1 MTSMNNKLS
10 RRHPA
15 ARAVVVAVLMSAHY
29 AIAAP
34 PATPP
39 PPPPPD
45 SGVLL
50 DTVKPVPKLPPKETG
65 NLIQAPADA
74 RPAMQPDTSLR
85 VTLKSIHFSG
95 VTKFSDA
102 EMQALVKSDIG
113 RELTFADL
121 DAMTAR
127 VTKFYR
133 DRGYF
138 IARAYLP
145 QQNLGE
151 GTLEILVLEGHI
163 GKVDVKYN
171 STGPR
176 IAQSQLR
183 GLVQDAVPPS
193 KPVTVSGLE
202 RGMLLENDLP
212 NMTAR
217 ATLIPGASVGTSD
230 LVLEANEAGWFSHDT
245 IEADNAGSRYSGTGR
260 LGGSANLVS
269 PAGLGD
275 LLSARI
281 LTSFDGFNYG
291 RLSWT
296 TPVTATGLKLGVSGT
311 YTNYRLGG
319 SLEPIG
325 DHGDAQIYSIF
336 SVYPIV
342 RSRFFNLY
350 ETNTYEYKALYDSS
364 NEGEI
369 SDREI
374 KVVSLGLNGDE
385 TDTLN
390 GGGLTTFSGTL
401 GIGHLNILEGGSA
414 AAADAITAQT
424 AGSYRKVLLSGSRQQ
439 HVVGNW
445 TVYASLSGQYASK
458 NLDSS
463 ESFTFGGPSGVRAY
477 PVGEA
482 PADEGLL
489 STVELRYNMQAP
501 AHLGSLQYQLFYDN
515 GEVRLHKDPWGTYV
529 SSGAPDRYVLSSAG
543 IGANLYREDSLF
555 VTAAVA
561 HKIGHNPDPGLN
573 DTDAD
578 GRHESVRFWLQAVKY
593 W

>member
-1 MTSMNNKLS
+1 MTSSNKNLS
-10 RRHPA
+10 KRHPA
-15 ARAVVVAVLMSAHY
+15 AYAVAVAVLISVHA

-34 PATPP
+34 PVSPP

-50 DTVKPVPKLPPKETG
+50 ESVKPVPKLPPKETG
-65 NLIQAPADA
+65 NLIQAPPEA
-74 RPAMQPDTSLR
+74 RPALQPDTSLR
-85 VTLKSIHFSG
+85 VTLKSIRFSG

-102 EMQALVKSDIG
+102 EMQALVKGDIG

-133 DRGYF
+133 DHGYF

-171 STGPR
+171 TAGPDISR
-176 IAQSQLR
+176 SLLR
-183 GLVQDAVPPS
+183 GLVQDAVPAS
-193 KPVTVSGLE
+193 DPVTVGALE
-202 RGMLLENDLP
+202 RGMLLENDIP

-217 ATLIPGASVGTSD
+217 ATLIPGASVGTAD
-230 LVLEANEAGWFSHDT
+230 LVLEANEGGWFNHDT

-275 LLSARI
+275 LLSLRA

-291 RLSWT
+291 RLSWS
-296 TPVTATGLKLGVSGT
+296 TPVTATGLKLGLSGT
-311 YTNYRLGG
+311 YTNYKLGG
-319 SLEPIG
+319 PLEPLD
-325 DHGDAQIYSIF
+325 DHGSARVFSVF
-336 SVYPIV
+336 SVYPII
-342 RSRFFNLY
+342 RSRFFDLY
-350 ETNTYEYKALYDSS
+350 ETNTYEYKSLYDSAVT
-364 NEGEI
+364 GTI
-369 SDREI
+369 SHRKI
-374 KVVSLGLNGDE
+374 NVVSLGLNGDE
-385 TDTLN
+385 TDTWN

-401 GIGHLNILEGGSA
+401 AFGHLGLLADGA
-414 AAADAITAQT
+414 DAAADATTART
-424 AGSYRKVLLSGSRQQ
+424 AGSYRKVLLSGARQQ
-439 HVVGNW
+439 HLVGNL
-445 TVYASLSGQYASK
+445 TVFGSVSGQYASK
-458 NLDSS
+458 NLDSA
-463 ESFTFGGPSGVRAY
+463 ESFTFGGPAGVRAY

-482 PADEGLL
+482 PADEGVL
-489 STVELRYNMQAP
+489 STLELRYNMMAP

-515 GEVRLHKDPWGTYV
+515 GQVRLHRSPWATYE
-529 SSGAPDRYVLSSAG
+529 SSGAPNRYHLSSAG
-543 IGANLYREDSLF
+543 VGANLYREDSLL

-561 HKIGHNPDPGLN
+561 HKIGSNPDPGLN
-573 DTDAD
+573 DADAD